1 MAAAQ
6 LLLSALSKQVPGPT
20 TAYDAMHAGY
30 DYASYDYAEPL
41 LTTEPPLTSEPP
53 MADAAPL
60 TSEPPM
66 ADAAP
71 LTSEPTAHG
80 TASGMEPTGV

>member
-6 LLLSALSKQVPGPT
+6 LLLSALSKPALGP
-20 TAYDAMHAGY
+20 DAVLDAGFT
-30 DYASYDYAEPL
+30 DPL
-41 LTTEPPLTSEPP
+41 LLCEPPLTSEPP

-80 TASGMEPTGV
+80 TASGVEPLGV

>member
-6 LLLSALSKQVPGPT
+6 LLLSALSKPVPAPR
-20 TAYDAMHAGY
+20 AEPHAAFPFDAGF
-30 DYASYDYAEPL
+30 AEPL
-41 LTTEPPLTSEPP
+41 LATEPPLTSEPP

-80 TASGMEPTGV
+80 TASGVEPTGV

>member
-6 LLLSALSKQVPGPT
+6 LLLSALSKPVPAPR
-20 TAYDAMHAGY
+20 AQLDDAFPFDDAGF
-30 DYASYDYAEPL
+30 AEPL
-41 LTTEPPLTSEPP
+41 LASEPPLTSEPP

>member
-6 LLLSALSKQVPGPT
+6 LLLSALSKPVPAPRP
-20 TAYDAMHAGY
+20 ALDHLDAGF
-30 DYASYDYAEPL
+30 AEPL